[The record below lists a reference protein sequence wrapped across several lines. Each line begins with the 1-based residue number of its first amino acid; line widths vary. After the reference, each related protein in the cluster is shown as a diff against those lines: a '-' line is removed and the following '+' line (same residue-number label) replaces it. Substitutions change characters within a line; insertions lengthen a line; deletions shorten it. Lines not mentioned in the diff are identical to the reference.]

1 MSASF
6 KEQQGA
12 CGFDVAGIAVMQGA
26 VLATS
31 F

>member
-12 CGFDVAGIAVMQGA
+12 CGFNVAGIAAMQRA
-26 VLATS
+26 VPAKAR
-31 F
+31 